1 MVLSRFK
8 GEKLET
14 LKAPDD
20 ESPPTYA
27 KECRRRL
34 REGIGAIETCTARIE
49 QLLQDYASTLDN
61 MDTPQ
66 KESADFEENSLK
78 AEDVLFSAF
87 DYTVLLQARVK
98 AFSSFAIAST
108 VRTTRIGI
116 DSESVSGTKKLELP
130 TLPIPVFNGNIWE
143 WDNFCTLYNADVHS
157 QPMPDLFKL
166 NYLLNAL
173 KGEALNAVK
182 KFQVTADNYVKALE
196 FLKRTKGEKPP
207 SNPQDKHAFSPP
219 SKKKETSVVKTTPKT
234 RPTPKINHLS
244 EKESKTKKWR
254 FVDYQDNQMKIP
266 VLLDTGAFGS
276 EQIQENIS
284 RKVPLEIWDEDG
296 QPYTLQLL
304 THEILTKS
312 FTTAP
317 VLKED
322 VAFIN
327 PRRLPIKLTEQ
338 QSTTKPLIL
347 LGCDQLWPLIRDDQP
362 HIRLPSGLHLLPTRL
377 SHLLTGQVQKANQ
390 ITQIIDNLEE
400 FHKWDRM
407 WSLEAQVNAFS
418 ADISPD
424 KTEDQELWEKYWSL
438 EVEGTEEFG
447 NSGKDIQSLID
458 KRVLENFMKTVE
470 KREDDNRAIDVK
482 RLISLWNS
490 LQKNPE
496 LLEQY
501 NGVSQEQLR
510 LGIIEEVDEKIPT
523 VGTRIHYIPHQAVLT
538 RHKTTTK
545 LRVVFDASTHYKNV
559 FSLNDALHRGPVILP
574 RLYGLLLHFR
584 IGQVALSSDVEKA
597 FLQIHTTHFHLD
609 HYKKDIQL
617 VTEIKDN
624 LYVDNLLLTADT
636 TEEAVR
642 IYKRTKMIFNDL
654 KMNLR
659 EFVSNKEE
667 VMGAKDSKDRSSK
680 KSLKILGIKW
690 YTSTDQFEIACTV
703 SLEKNVTKRT
713 VASAITSIYDPKS
726 WIIPLIHKAKIF
738 LQSLWKDQL
747 LWDTRLP
754 IDRVREWESIC
765 SNIDGFRKTFPREVT
780 TRFSEAVLIIFA
792 DASSEAIA
800 SCVYL
805 RVQSRTSLLM
815 GKGKLPSLKSSITMP
830 KMELNA
836 MTLAMRLTNS
846 VLSQISSAVKVTKVI
861 ILSDS
866 EIVLKWISRKPRPD
880 IGPFIR
886 NSVLEIQRTVSHME
900 GLGYPVQIG
909 HIPSQLNPPDCATR
923 GRDKEVFHKHFWWTG
938 PPFLS
943 QSMEY
948 WNCAYKPIDIIDA
961 SDENP
966 SSLTYSHHTV
976 KEGHASSNVHENKTY
991 IFINNKEINQ

>member
-1 MVLSRFK
+1 MHVL
-8 GEKLET
+8 
-14 LKAPDD
+14 
-20 ESPPTYA
+20 
-27 KECRRRL
+27 RRGSQINAHDILL
-34 REGIGAIETCTARIE
+34 RRNALNICVNINC
-49 QLLQDYASTLDN
+49 AS
-61 MDTPQ
+61 
-66 KESADFEENSLK
+66 
-78 AEDVLFSAF
+78 
-87 DYTVLLQARVK
+87 
-98 AFSSFAIAST
+98 
-108 VRTTRIGI
+108 
-116 DSESVSGTKKLELP
+116 SVSLR
-130 TLPIPVFNGNIWE
+130 
-143 WDNFCTLYNADVHS
+143 S
-157 QPMPDLFKL
+157 
-166 NYLLNAL
+166 
-173 KGEALNAVK
+173 
-182 KFQVTADNYVKALE
+182 TAQR
-196 FLKRTKGEKPP
+196 RTKGEKPP

-470 KREDDNRAIDVK
+470 KRED
-482 RLISLWNS
+482 
-490 LQKNPE
+490 
-496 LLEQY
+496 EQY

-523 VGTRIHYIPHQAVLT
+523 VGTRIHYIPHQA
-538 RHKTTTK
+538 
-545 LRVVFDASTHYKNV
+545 
-559 FSLNDALHRGPVILP
+559 
-574 RLYGLLLHFR
+574 
-584 IGQVALSSDVEKA
+584 
-597 FLQIHTTHFHLD
+597 IHTTHFHLD

>member
-98 AFSSFAIAST
+98 AFF
-108 VRTTRIGI
+108 VLCYR
-116 DSESVSGTKKLELP
+116 V
-130 TLPIPVFNGNIWE
+130 N
-143 WDNFCTLYNADVHS
+143 C
-157 QPMPDLFKL
+157 Q
-166 NYLLNAL
+166 NYANRYRFRV
-173 KGEALNAVK
+173 G
-182 KFQVTADNYVKALE
+182 
-196 FLKRTKGEKPP
+196 TKGEKPP

-254 FVDYQDNQMKIP
+254 FVDYQDNQMSESDFPSDRRNNNIGSKDEHTKENS
-266 VLLDTGAFGS
+266 DTGAFGS

-545 LRVVFDASTHYKNV
+545 LRVVFDASTHYKN
-559 FSLNDALHRGPVILP
+559 
-574 RLYGLLLHFR
+574 
-584 IGQVALSSDVEKA
+584 
-597 FLQIHTTHFHLD
+597 IHTTHFHLD

-680 KSLKILGIKW
+680 K
-690 YTSTDQFEIACTV
+690 IA
-703 SLEKNVTKRT
+703 E
-713 VASAITSIYDPKS
+713 DPRDKMVHQYG
-726 WIIPLIHKAKIF
+726 P
-738 LQSLWKDQL
+738 
-747 LWDTRLP
+747 
-754 IDRVREWESIC
+754 VRDC
-765 SNIDGFRKTFPREVT
+765 LY
-780 TRFSEAVLIIFA
+780 RFSRKKR
-792 DASSEAIA
+792 D
-800 SCVYL
+800 
-805 RVQSRTSLLM
+805 Q
-815 GKGKLPSLKSSITMP
+815 
-830 KMELNA
+830 
-836 MTLAMRLTNS
+836 TNS
-846 VLSQISSAVKVTKVI
+846 GK
-861 ILSDS
+861 
-866 EIVLKWISRKPRPD
+866 
-880 IGPFIR
+880 R
-886 NSVLEIQRTVSHME
+886 NNIHL
-900 GLGYPVQIG
+900 
-909 HIPSQLNPPDCATR
+909 
-923 GRDKEVFHKHFWWTG
+923 
-938 PPFLS
+938 
-943 QSMEY
+943 
-948 WNCAYKPIDIIDA
+948 
-961 SDENP
+961 
-966 SSLTYSHHTV
+966 
-976 KEGHASSNVHENKTY
+976 
-991 IFINNKEINQ
+991 